1 MKYVVIIFNL
11 LLVNNL
17 FAQEAQTKEQKEAA
31 YLKTINDRAAKIVKT
46 LSLSDSLKAQ
56 KVQKIIA
63 NQYQNLNDIHEAKK
77 VRVTSIR
84 AAKSSP
90 KNLVDSLLKMEELA
104 TEKSLTKLHK
114 SYEKQLKKKLSS
126 EQVESVKNGMTY
138 NVFPNTYKAYQE
150 MMPDLTVEQKKQIFD
165 YLFEA
170 REHAMDAESSEK
182 KHAWFGKYKG
192 RINNYL
198 SAQGIDMKK
207 MSSEWEAR
215 IRAKESHK

>member
-1 MKYVVIIFNL
+1 
-11 LLVNNL
+11 
-17 FAQEAQTKEQKEAA
+17 
-31 YLKTINDRAAKIVKT
+31 
-46 LSLSDSLKAQ
+46 
-56 KVQKIIA
+56 
-63 NQYQNLNDIHEAKK
+63 
-77 VRVTSIR
+77 
-84 AAKSSP
+84 
-90 KNLVDSLLKMEELA
+90 VDSLLKMEELA
-104 TEKSLTKLHK
+104 TEKSLIMLHK